1 MRKYSQKKSGGLS
14 MTDPKKKINKNE
26 EQAEQNIE
34 APIVTEREGMGEIRI
49 ASDVVS
55 IIASNAAMEVEGVSS
70 FSGGIAGNIS
80 QVLGRKNPFKGIKV
94 DVTENRDVNIDLHI
108 VVDYGVRIPDVA
120 WKLQERI
127 KQHVEQMTGLHVEEI
142 NVHVQGVN
150 FEKETKKSEQTDDTN
165 VEIQE

>member
-1 MRKYSQKKSGGLS
+1 
-14 MTDPKKKINKNE
+14 MTDPKKKVNKN
-26 EQAEQNIE
+26 AEQTEPNIE

-55 IIASNAAMEVEGVSS
+55 IIASNAAMEVEGVAS

-80 QVLGRKNPFKGIKV
+80 QVLGRKNPFKGVKV
-94 DVTENRDVNIDLHI
+94 EVTENRDVNIDLHI
-108 VVDYGVRIPDVA
+108 VVEYGVRIPDVA

-127 KQHVEQMTGLHVEEI
+127 KQHVERMTGLHVEEI

-150 FEKETKKSEQTDDTN
+150 FEKEAKKPEETSN
-165 VEIQE
+165 VDNANGESQE

>member
-1 MRKYSQKKSGGLS
+1 MSESKKV
-14 MTDPKKKINKNE
+14 KKPE
-26 EQAEQNIE
+26 AETEQPNMEAEKD
-34 APIVTEREGMGEIRI
+34 GMGEIRI
-49 ASDVVS
+49 SSDVVA
-55 IIASNAAMEVEGVSS
+55 IIASNAALEVPGIAN

-94 DVTENRDVNIDLHI
+94 DITENRDVNIDLHI

-127 KQHVEQMTGLHVEEI
+127 KQNVEQMTGLHVEEI

-150 FEKETKKSEQTDDTN
+150 FEKGNKKAEAKADQETENGESSESN
-165 VEIQE
+165 VE